1 MVGLMDSYTSI
12 QKADPQLAECILKKW
27 SQQHQPSIRGVDS
40 ENQYRRVSKEFSGLV
55 NTSSAEAL
63 LITNGQLSAL
73 AGIGLS
79 DWDSDIL
86 GVQVARLRL
95 FTDSVPTHRDERV
108 RMHDV
113 LDKLLDPLEQHAQNM
128 NVDVMFTRV
137 DVRDIHLCQA
147 LECRGFRLMD
157 SIATFYRELSPSS
170 DHGDF
175 LDMSEMTVRP
185 STCDDVPAI
194 QRIAE
199 TAFKQGHFHNDPHIP
214 SHCAREVYAQW
225 ALNSC
230 RGRADAVLVAE
241 LSKEPGIPCGFI
253 TCGIDG
259 ISADKTGK
267 PQGVIGLVAVEPESQ
282 GRGTGRALVKA
293 ALSWFVR
300 KGTHGVEVGTQL
312 GNMAAIRTYQS
323 LGFRCVAF
331 AHTFHKW
338 LLTRE

>member
-1 MVGLMDSYTSI
+1 MFTRIRKAGL
-12 QKADPQLAECILKKW
+12 QLAEGILREW
-27 SQQHQPSIRGVDS
+27 SRQHQPLIRGLDS
-40 ENQYRRVSKEFSGLV
+40 ENQYQRVSNEFSELT

-63 LITNGQLSAL
+63 VATNGQLCAL
-73 AGIGLS
+73 AGIALS

-86 GVQVARLRL
+86 GLQVAKLRL
-95 FTDSVPTHRDERV
+95 FTDSIPTHRDDRV
-108 RMHDV
+108 RMHDA
-113 LDKLLDPLEQHAQNM
+113 LDKLLDSLEQHAQKM
-128 NVDVMFTRV
+128 NVDVIFTRV
-137 DVRDIHLCQA
+137 DVRDIHMCQA
-147 LECRGFRLMD
+147 LEGRGFRMMD
-157 SIATFYRELSPSS
+157 SITTFYRELSPSS
-170 DHGDF
+170 DHSDF
-175 LDMSEMTVRP
+175 LHKSEMTVRP

-199 TAFKQGHFHNDPHIP
+199 TAFKQGHFHNDPQIP
-214 SHCAREVYAQW
+214 SQCARQVYSQW

-241 LSKEPGIPCGFI
+241 LPEEPGMPCGFI
-253 TCGIDG
+253 TCGIDTT
-259 ISADKTGK
+259 SADKTGK

-312 GNMAAIRTYQS
+312 ENMAAIRTYQS

-338 LLTRE
+338 LLTQE